1 MLPWKN
7 ITNNAIKRETIC
19 IVCCRN
25 NLYKNLWYKKKNPTF
40 SNIDAI
46 EGFIGTESYKKISS
60 CQFHDD
66 WFKNLKENN
75 FIDTGTKKKIPE
87 ETIKLLKMQKDMM
100 VKQLIQF
107 PSLYYTKSHFPLEV
121 SQRAFDHLWRMCE
134 SYELWCKETK
144 QKNLIILNIID

>member
-1 MLPWKN
+1 MQSKERPYVLFVAEIIYTK
-7 ITNNAIKRETIC
+7 IC
-19 IVCCRN
+19 DI
-25 NLYKNLWYKKKNPTF
+25 KKKNPTF

-46 EGFIGTESYKKISS
+46 EGFIGSRSYKKISS
-60 CQFHDD
+60 GQFHDD
-66 WFKNLKENN
+66 WFKNLKEND
-75 FIDTGTKKKIPE
+75 FIDTDTKKEIPE

-144 QKNLIILNIID
+144 QPELMILKIID